1 MSRAGAAVPQA
12 SSPASSQ
19 GVSPRVGTGGETP
32 SELAGETP
40 AVRSRRREEADRA
53 LARGLRLLT
62 SAATGFAV
70 ALCLTV
76 TGLAAEKKDEKK
88 PEAPRVLVALPLA
101 VEAGTNT
108 TIRLRGLGLA
118 EAKTIRFTTTNA
130 ALTATLKTKGKAE
143 VPKDYDVKR
152 VGDTQLEVEV
162 KLPADLAAGPLAL
175 VITTPEG
182 ETVPYSLTVSTT
194 GSLVVEKEPNGGF
207 RQAQELS
214 FGKTIRGAIGEPN
227 DVDVFRFTGQKD
239 EHIVAAVT
247 AARLGSSLDGILTL
261 YNSAG
266 QILAT
271 SDDSEFG
278 ADPVLNARLPAAGT
292 YFLSL
297 IDAHDR
303 GSAMHVYLLSLKRA
317 APEKR

>member
-1 MSRAGAAVPQA
+1 MHAYVDG
-12 SSPASSQ
+12 SPLSANSA
-19 GVSPRVGTGGETP
+19 RHRTGIGQIFALTF
-32 SELAGETP
+32 
-40 AVRSRRREEADRA
+40 A
-53 LARGLRLLT
+53 LALT
-62 SAATGFAV
+62 
-70 ALCLTV
+70 LCLAV
-76 TGLAAEKKDEKK
+76 TGVAAEKKDEKK
-88 PEAPRVLVALPLA
+88 PEPPRVLVALPLA

-118 EAKTIRFTTTNA
+118 EAKAIRFATTNA
-130 ALTATLKTKGKAE
+130 AVSAALSVTLKTKSKAE

-162 KLPADLAAGPLAL
+162 KLPASVAAGPLAL
-175 VITTPEG
+175 VVTTPEG
-182 ETVPYSLTVSTT
+182 ETAPYSLTVAPT
-194 GSLVVEKEPNGGF
+194 GSLLAEKEPNGGF

-214 FGKTIRGAIGEPN
+214 SGKTVRGTIGEPN

-239 EHIVAAVT
+239 ERIVAAVT
-247 AARLGSSLDGILTL
+247 AARQGSSLDGILTL

-271 SDDSEFG
+271 SDDSEAG
-278 ADPVLNARLPAAGT
+278 PDPLLNARLPADGR

-303 GSAMHVYLLSLKRA
+303 GSAMHVYLLSLNRA
-317 APEKR
+317 TPEKR